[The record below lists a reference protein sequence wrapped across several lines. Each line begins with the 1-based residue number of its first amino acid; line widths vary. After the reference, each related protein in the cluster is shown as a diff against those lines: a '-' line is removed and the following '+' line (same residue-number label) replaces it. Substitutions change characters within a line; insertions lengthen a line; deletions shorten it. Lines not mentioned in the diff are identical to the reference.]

1 MCRNV
6 EWGMETEY
14 KYIGVKDESIA
25 EGRRKTTCTKGR
37 DLNHAMKEIMRKLKL
52 ICEWNIY
59 SYFI

>member
-25 EGRRKTTCTKGR
+25 EGRRKTTCTKGK

-52 ICEWNIY
+52 ICE
-59 SYFI
+59 